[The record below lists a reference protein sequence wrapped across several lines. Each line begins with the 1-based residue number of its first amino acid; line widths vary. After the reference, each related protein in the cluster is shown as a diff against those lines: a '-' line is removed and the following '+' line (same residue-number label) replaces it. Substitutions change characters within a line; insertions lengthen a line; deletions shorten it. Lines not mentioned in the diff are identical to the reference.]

1 MDNQRL
7 EGLRHRFK
15 ETEKVTPADCRK
27 VRNSCFSGHTAQEG
41 LKCPSCRDARFRTL
55 VSGYYGDN
63 PTFSQVEAYLNRKNF
78 NAQHLREDYLFV
90 LEYLGLSEEG
100 E

>member
-1 MDNQRL
+1 MANQRL

-27 VRNSCFSGHTAQEG
+27 VRNSCISGHTAQEG
-41 LKCPSCRDARFRTL
+41 LKCSYCREARFRTL
-55 VSGYYGDN
+55 VSGYYGDS
-63 PTFSQVEAYLNRKNF
+63 PTFSQVEAYLSRKEF
-78 NAQHLREDYLFV
+78 DAQHLRADYLFV
-90 LEYLGLSEEG
+90 LEYLGLSGEE